1 MAVQGIS
8 TFLNVNGMDFPC
20 PHYGFQY
27 TYSQAVDAGRNAKG
41 EVISQLVGRGQYK
54 FDNLEWIGLY
64 PDQWQPMM
72 AALEPFFVPVTF
84 EDILTGDIRTI
95 TMYRGDI
102 TCKPLF
108 VNPDTHLIERY
119 EFCKVNLIDC
129 GKD

>member
-1 MAVQGIS
+1 MAVTGIS

-20 PHYGFQY
+20 PHAGFQY
-27 TYSQAVDAGRNAKG
+27 VYSQAVDAGRNAKG

-54 FDNLEWIGLY
+54 FDNLEWIGLF
-64 PDQWQPMM
+64 PDQWRPMA

-84 EDILTGDIRTI
+84 EDIITGEIRTI
-95 TMYRGDI
+95 TMYHGDI

-108 VNPDTHLIERY
+108 VNPITHLIERY

>member
-1 MAVQGIS
+1 MAVTGIS
-8 TFLNVNGMDFPC
+8 TFLNVNGMNFPC
-20 PHYGFQY
+20 PHAGFQY
-27 TYSQAVDAGRNAKG
+27 VYSQAVDAGRNAKG

-54 FDNLEWIGLY
+54 FDNLEWIGLF
-64 PDQWQPMM
+64 PDQWRPMA

-84 EDILTGDIRTI
+84 EDIITGEIRTI
-95 TMYRGDI
+95 TMYHGDI

-108 VNPDTHLIERY
+108 VNPITHLIERY